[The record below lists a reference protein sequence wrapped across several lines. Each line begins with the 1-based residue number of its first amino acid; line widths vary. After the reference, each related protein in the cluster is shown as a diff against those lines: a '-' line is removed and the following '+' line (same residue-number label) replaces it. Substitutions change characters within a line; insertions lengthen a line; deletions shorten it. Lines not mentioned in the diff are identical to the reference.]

1 MRLLLCAFLLLCP
14 LSVWAVPGSAPVPPA
29 LNRTKILVQTLKR
42 LADAMQDDKATV
54 HSVSALVG
62 PVKEH
67 SSDYADLTPTD
78 PYFSAGNVSAA
89 SHQKPSRL
97 RLEERTPDFLD
108 LTLAKGV
115 VLTLGDLGR
124 TFGKWHTVPINPDGG
139 AYHVVF
145 TYPDSRSLL
154 RIAIFADLTGPP
166 QNKTARV
173 QKIMLRRDDARGGV

>member
-1 MRLLLCAFLLLCP
+1 MKLSFCAFLLLCP
-14 LSVWAVPGSAPVPPA
+14 LAVWAAPASAPVPPA
-29 LNRTKILVQTLKR
+29 LNRTTALVQTIKR
-42 LADAMQDDKATV
+42 FADAMRDDNATV
-54 HSVSALVG
+54 QSISRLVG

-78 PYFSAGNVSAA
+78 PYFSAGNVSVAA
-89 SHQKPSRL
+89 YQKPSRL

-139 AYHVVF
+139 SYHVVF
-145 TYPDSRSLL
+145 TYPNSRALF
-154 RIAIFADLTGPP
+154 RIALFADLTGPP
-166 QNKTARV
+166 QNKTTRV
-173 QKIMLRRDDARGGV
+173 QKIMLRRDDTRGGV